1 MTNYYIQCN
10 CGLKDF
16 QQENWLLVVQAVTSK
31 VIWVLVMEVFFAP
44 GSLIFTPLRTFIVQF
59 LNINCG
65 V

>member
-31 VIWVLVMEVFFAP
+31 VI
-44 GSLIFTPLRTFIVQF
+44 
-59 LNINCG
+59 
-65 V
+65 